1 MTELTMV
8 GRKLEV
14 DGKPDSAMILWYG
27 GVKRGYYLAVKA
39 SHPDDRRV
47 ASADEFTAYRARN
60 GYYYL
65 LG

>member
-1 MTELTMV
+1 MLTLV

-14 DGKPDSAMILWYG
+14 SNKPDDTLTLWYG

-39 SHPDDRRV
+39 IHPDDRLV
-47 ASADEFTAYRARN
+47 APASEFTAYQTKQ

>member
-1 MTELTMV
+1 MTLTQV
-8 GRKLEV
+8 GRKLETQF
-14 DGKPDSAMILWYG
+14 KPDDTLSLWYG

-39 SHPDDRRV
+39 SHPDDRLV
-47 ASADEFTAYRARN
+47 ASASEFTAYQTRT

>member
-1 MTELTMV
+1 MLTLV

-14 DGKPDSAMILWYG
+14 SNKPDDTLTLWYG

-39 SHPDDRRV
+39 SHPDDRLV
-47 ASADEFTAYRARN
+47 ASASEFTAYQTRQ

>member
-1 MTELTMV
+1 MTVTLV
-8 GRKLEV
+8 GRKLETQF
-14 DGKPDSAMILWYG
+14 KPDDTLTLWYG

-47 ASADEFTAYRARN
+47 ASADEFTQYQTRN

>member
-1 MTELTMV
+1 MTLTLV

-14 DGKPDSAMILWYG
+14 DTKPADNLTLWYG
-27 GVKRGYYLAVKA
+27 GVKRGYYLAVKPA
-39 SHPDDRRV
+39 STDDRRV
-47 ASADEFTAYRARN
+47 ASADEFAQYQTKQ

>member
-1 MTELTMV
+1 MLTQA
-8 GRKLEV
+8 GRKLETQF
-14 DGKPDSAMILWYG
+14 KPDDTLTLWYG

-39 SHPDDRRV
+39 SHPDDRLV
-47 ASADEFTAYRARN
+47 APASEFTAYQTRQ